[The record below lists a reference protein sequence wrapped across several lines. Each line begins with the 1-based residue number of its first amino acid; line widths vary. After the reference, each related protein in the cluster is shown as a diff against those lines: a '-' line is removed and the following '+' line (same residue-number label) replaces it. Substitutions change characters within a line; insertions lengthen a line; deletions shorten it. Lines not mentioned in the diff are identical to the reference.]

1 MSGDKADGPGRAKP
15 GLAAAYALKT
25 PEDSVRL
32 YESWAESYDADFA
45 EANAYTYPEKVA
57 EIFHQAAGGTAS
69 PVLDVGAGTG
79 LVGAALAR
87 LGNYQT
93 DALDISAAMLKQAMH
108 KGCYRAAL
116 QADLSGKLALASN
129 TYAGVTSAGTFTHG
143 HVGPDALDE
152 LLRITR
158 PGGLLVLGINADL
171 YDSAG
176 FAAKLVGMSANLA
189 NFRQLDVAIYGP
201 DSPPEMQNARAC
213 VVAFNKV

>member
-1 MSGDKADGPGRAKP
+1 MNGDAPDGAGRVKP

-57 EIFHQAAGGTAS
+57 EIFHDMAGGAAA

-87 LGNYQT
+87 LGTYQT
-93 DALDISAAMLKQAMH
+93 DALDISAAMLKRAMH

-116 QADLSGKLALASN
+116 QADLTGKLGLACN

-143 HVGPDALDE
+143 HVGPKALDE

-158 PGGLLVLGINADL
+158 PGGLLVLGINAEL

-176 FAAKLVGMSANLA
+176 FAANLADMSASLA
-189 NFRQLDVAIYGP
+189 NFRQVDVPIYGP
-201 DSPPEMQNARAC
+201 DSPPDMQNARAC
-213 VVAFNKV
+213 VVVFNKV